1 MKLLTASILFSLLF
15 TAFPA
20 ELNSQT
26 LKDAFKDY
34 FLIGCAISDFQA
46 AGKEPKALE
55 IAAEQ
60 FNTITP
66 ENMLKWERVHPE
78 PDRFDF
84 ELPDRLV
91 EFGQKNG
98 MFIVGHTLV
107 WHNQTPDWVFKDDNG
122 NYLNREQLLARLKE
136 HIYTVVGRYKGKIKG
151 WDVVN
156 EAVDEDGSLRKTKW
170 LEIIG
175 EDYIEKAFEFAR
187 EADPDAEL
195 YYNDFNTW
203 HKAKREGIM
212 RLIKNLLDKGIKI
225 DGIGLQ
231 GHWGLD
237 YPALDELDESLK
249 EYSSTGLKIMITE
262 LDINILPTPNNYTG
276 AEITTNFELQ
286 KKYNPYPDGLPDSMQ
301 TVLAE
306 RYAELFGKFL
316 KYRDSISRVTFWGI
330 HDGHSWLNNWPI
342 RGRTSYPLLFDRELK
357 PKPAFNAVI
366 KTVNEIKCN

>member
-15 TAFPA
+15 TTFAT

-26 LKDAFKDY
+26 LKEAFKDY

-122 NYLNREQLLARLKE
+122 NYLDREQLLERLRE
-136 HIYTVVGRYKGKIKG
+136 HIHTVVGRYKGKIKG

-203 HKAKREGIM
+203 HKAKRDGIM
-212 RLIKNLLDKGIKI
+212 KLVRNLLDKGVKI

-237 YPALDELDESLK
+237 YPSLDELDESLQ

-301 TVLAE
+301 TVLAK

-366 KTVNEIKCN
+366 KTVNKIKCN

>member
-15 TAFPA
+15 TALPA

-26 LKDAFKDY
+26 LKEAFKEY
-34 FLIGCAISDFQA
+34 FLIGGAISDFQA
-46 AGKEPKALE
+46 AGKEPEALE
-55 IAAEQ
+55 LAAEQ

-78 PDRFDF
+78 PGKYNF
-84 ELPDRLV
+84 ELSDKLI
-91 EFGQKNG
+91 EFGLKNG

-122 NYLNREQLLARLKE
+122 NYLDREQLLERLRE
-136 HIYTVVGRYKGKIKG
+136 HIHTVVGRYKGKIKG

-156 EAVDEDGSLRKTKW
+156 EAVDEDGSLRKSKW

-175 EDYIEKAFEFAR
+175 EDYIEKAFEYAH
-187 EADPDAEL
+187 EADPEAEL

-203 HKAKREGIM
+203 HKAKRDGIM
-212 RLIKNLLDKGIKI
+212 KLVRNLLDKGVKI

-237 YPALDELDESLK
+237 YPSLDELDESLQ

-276 AEITTNFELQ
+276 AEITKSFEQQ

-316 KYRDSISRVTFWGI
+316 KYRDSITRVTFWGI

-357 PKPAFNAVI
+357 PKPAFYAVI
-366 KTVNEIKCN
+366 KTVKEINCK